1 MANFEDWVIQLRRE
15 FHASPELAFQEKKTS
30 RKIAGILTDLK
41 LEVTTGCGET
51 GVTGLLRGKRPGK
64 TIGLRA
70 DMDALPI
77 GEKNDVGYSSQTDGV
92 MHACGHDAHVA
103 LMLGVARYVAENE
116 LHKDF
121 RGNVKFI
128 FQPAEE
134 TLGGAKAMI
143 RDGVLE
149 NPRVDLMLAAHVSN
163 DVAAGECGIYENIS
177 NASSDSF
184 STRIRGRGGHGAHP
198 HKTSDAILASCFFV
212 TQLQSIVSRNVD
224 PTRPAVVS
232 VGIIRGGTAPNI
244 LPEEVVIEGTVR
256 AMEEEVRQLVR
267 KRLANFAR
275 ALKDSYALEEVDFDF
290 SDGCPPCANDPQAI
304 SVLRSAAEKALGP
317 DKVRVLTPGMGA
329 EDFACFAAERP
340 SALMRLG
347 TGYPGKTT
355 AGPAHSPFFDIDE
368 QSLMTGVRVFVT
380 ALQQYLA
387 E

>member
-1 MANFEDWVIQLRRE
+1 MADLEDWVIQLRRD
-15 FHASPELAFQEKKTS
+15 FHTCPELAFQEKKTS

-41 LEVTTGCGET
+41 LEVETGLGGT

-77 GEKNDVGYSSQTDGV
+77 EEKNDVSYKSRIEGV
-92 MHACGHDAHVA
+92 MHACGHDAHMA
-103 LMLGVARYVAENE
+103 IMLGVARYVVENE
-116 LHKDF
+116 LHQDF

-134 TLGGAKAMI
+134 VVGGAKAVI

-149 NPRVDLMLAAHVSN
+149 NPRVNLLLAGHVSN
-163 DVAAGECGIYENIS
+163 DVETGECGIYESIS
-177 NASSDSF
+177 NASSDRF
-184 STRIRGRGGHGAHP
+184 STRIRARGGHGAHP

-212 TQLQSIVSRNVD
+212 TQLQSIVARNVD
-224 PTRPAVVS
+224 PTQPAVVS
-232 VGIIRGGTAPNI
+232 VGIVRGGTAANI

-256 AMEEEVRQLVR
+256 ALKEEVRQLVK
-267 KRLANFAR
+267 KRLSDFAL
-275 ALKDSYALEEVDFDF
+275 ALKDSYALEEVDFDYR
-290 SDGCPPCANDPQAI
+290 DGCPPCVNDPKAI
-304 SVLRSAAEKALGP
+304 SVLRSAAEKTLGP
-317 DKVRVLTPGMGA
+317 DKVRVLTPEMGA
-329 EDFACFAAERP
+329 EDFACFAGERP

-347 TGYPGKTT
+347 TENPGKGT

-380 ALQQYLA
+380 ALRQYLD